1 MMKLV
6 TPNRMEASAQIC
18 ACFAL
23 RKTARAVTQF
33 YDTALKPSG
42 LRTTQYSLLV
52 NVARDEPVGV
62 SFLAEAMGMDQ
73 TTVTRNVR
81 VLVSQGLLERVRGR
95 DRRVRLLSQTDAG
108 RMAMARAEPLWRAAQ
123 AEFLSKM
130 GHSDWASLLV
140 GMKTAQR
147 ASIAETQ

>member
-1 MMKLV
+1 MSDIISNPSQAI
-6 TPNRMEASAQIC
+6 TQIC

-33 YDTALKPSG
+33 YNSALKPSG

-52 NVARDEPVGV
+52 NVTRDEPVGV
-62 SFLAEAMGMDQ
+62 SSLAKVMGMDQ

-81 VLVSQGLLERVRGR
+81 ILVARGLLEQVRGH

-108 RMAMARAEPLWRAAQ
+108 RAALARAEPLWHAAQ
-123 AEFLSKM
+123 TEFLSKM
-130 GHSDWASLLV
+130 GHADWSSLLV

-147 ASIAETQ
+147 ASIAEAQ